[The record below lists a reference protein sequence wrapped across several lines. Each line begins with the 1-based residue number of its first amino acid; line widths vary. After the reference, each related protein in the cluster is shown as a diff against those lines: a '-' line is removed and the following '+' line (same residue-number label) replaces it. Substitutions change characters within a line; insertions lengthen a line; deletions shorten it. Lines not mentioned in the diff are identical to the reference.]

1 MWINNILKIY
11 RYIYIASLYDL
22 KIKIDSTSYDF
33 LSLSQQESFSSFI
46 LQQSDLDISLAW
58 HLIPEVSIHLGFLI
72 TQILFFPFLPSM
84 PQWSK
89 FSKCIVYH
97 LDKHL
102 KVSPCFIVT
111 WFCQLFLSLSL
122 TFSWHIFIFKSIK
135 WYFIFRLCFVF
146 FFTFTTFGQNQS
158 WELPLCFFFLTNN

>member
-84 PQWSK
+84 PQ
-89 FSKCIVYH
+89 
-97 LDKHL
+97 
-102 KVSPCFIVT
+102 
-111 WFCQLFLSLSL
+111 
-122 TFSWHIFIFKSIK
+122 
-135 WYFIFRLCFVF
+135 
-146 FFTFTTFGQNQS
+146 
-158 WELPLCFFFLTNN
+158 